1 MDLTSMEEPK
11 QSSTPSSTDPSVNEA
26 QRTTE
31 EADIYDQPMSSL
43 PSSNDSVSSTRE
55 VRDVVIHTME
65 NLAVTNHQGTTPAAS
80 KDNTLIQFLR
90 KSFGWHTNNAPALAA
105 TEVPLADA
113 VRTAHTAAQ
122 TNVARRRLVKRIATL
137 LFTINAVAGIT
148 ALVMFWRLS
157 QNE

>member
-90 KSFGWHTNNAPALAA
+90 KSFGWHTNNAPALAT

-122 TNVARRRLVKRIATL
+122 TSVARRRLVKRIATL